1 MPTPAAHDTG
11 SDTEITLHPLEP
23 GHLPAVLELG
33 CRVYD
38 TKAMPYTGWSLTAVA
53 THLDASVPAC
63 RVAMA
68 GERLAGFVLGSMTF
82 EQREDWGYLEWIAVD
97 PDFQGRG
104 VAGRLVRDCCA
115 VLTEA
120 GASSVVTDVE
130 ADNTAS
136 AALMRR
142 NGFTEGVTVT
152 LFVRA
157 GGAGAPHRGGI
168 SLPHFARTG
177 RPRPTR
183 HDGR

>member
-1 MPTPAAHDTG
+1 MPTPAAHDT
-11 SDTEITLHPLEP
+11 EITLHPLRPE
-23 GHLPAVLELG
+23 HLPAVLELG
-33 CRVYD
+33 SRVYD
-38 TKAMPYTGWSLTAVA
+38 TDSMPYTGWSLTAVA

-63 RVAMA
+63 RVALA

-104 VAGRLVRDCCA
+104 VAGLLVRECCA
-115 VLTEA
+115 ALTEA

-130 ADNTAS
+130 VNNTAS

-152 LFVRA
+152 LFVRPGSGETA
-157 GGAGAPHRGGI
+157 HRGGI

-183 HDGR
+183 LDGR